1 MPFDLTE
8 LSDENGNVDPV
19 KVKEWLAA
27 GDDETD
33 GGVETPEIAQ
43 KICKAIGY
51 DFAKPMKFE
60 VFLKRYVFVK
70 MFLGADKD
78 KSGFLER
85 SELKQ
90 ALDASKEDENE
101 INKLYEI
108 FDVNADG
115 KISLGNNIRFII

>member
-51 DFAKPMKFE
+51 DFAKPMKAE

-70 MFLGADKD
+70 IFLDADKD
-78 KSGFLER
+78 KSGFLDR
-85 SELKQ
+85 SELKH
-90 ALDASKEDENE
+90 ALDVSKEEASVV
-101 INKLYEI
+101 NKLYEI